1 MMCSIYISCC
11 IESPEDF
18 LSASGVLLFE
28 EGDTVKCYPIM
39 IVDDEYCDPGLFFT
53 NIELIEGDPVIIVD
67 PDRAEVNIRDPD
79 CG

>member
-1 MMCSIYISCC
+1 MLYAV
-11 IESPEDF
+11 ESPEDF

-39 IVDDEYCDPGLFFT
+39 IVDDEYCDPGFFFT